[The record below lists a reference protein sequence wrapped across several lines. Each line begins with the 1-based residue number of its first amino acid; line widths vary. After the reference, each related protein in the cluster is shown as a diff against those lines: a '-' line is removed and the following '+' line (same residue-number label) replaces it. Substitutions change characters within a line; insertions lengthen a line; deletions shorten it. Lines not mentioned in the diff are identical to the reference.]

1 MQEYG
6 RVNLDNV
13 MKRSSRVL
21 EIFRELSFGV
31 RQWLKEFELA
41 LEQPTE
47 YSVILILLVGWDG
60 A

>member
-1 MQEYG
+1 MLEYG

-41 LEQPTE
+41 LEQPAE
-47 YSVILILLVGWDG
+47 YSVIWILLVGWDG